1 MDYNNIDAKELGRS
15 LKGLGMNLLV
25 SNVKNTSSFL
35 RTIFNIEIFQQTNDF
50 AIAKYEDQIFQLHAD
65 STYHNNPLPSILPEN
80 GARGA
85 GIEIRLYNSNPD
97 DAERLARKYD
107 YTVLQACINKP
118 HGLRECYILDNDG
131 YCWIPS
137 KKHDR

>member
-1 MDYNNIDAKELGRS
+1 MNYNKIDAKKLGQS
-15 LKGLGMNLLV
+15 LKGLGINLLV
-25 SNVKNTSSFL
+25 SNVNNTSFFL
-35 RTIFNIEIFQQTNDF
+35 KTIFKIKLFQQSDDF

-65 STYHNNPLPSILPEN
+65 TTYHNNPLPSLLPEK

-97 DAERLARKYD
+97 IAEKLARKYN
-107 YTVLQACINKP
+107 YKILQSSMDKP

-131 YCWIPS
+131 YCWIS
-137 KKHDR
+137 SRRQN

>member
-1 MDYNNIDAKELGRS
+1 MNYNKIDAKKLGQS
-15 LKGLGMNLLV
+15 LKGLGINLLV
-25 SNVKNTSSFL
+25 SNVNNTSFFL
-35 RTIFNIEIFQQTNDF
+35 KTIFKIKLFQQSDDF

-65 STYHNNPLPSILPEN
+65 TTYHNNPLPSLLPEK

-85 GIEIRLYNSNPD
+85 GIEIRLYNSDPGI
-97 DAERLARKYD
+97 AEKLALKYN
-107 YTVLQACINKP
+107 YKILQSCTNKL

-137 KKHDR
+137 SKQN

>member
-1 MDYNNIDAKELGRS
+1 MDYNKVEAKELGKS
-15 LKGLGMNLLV
+15 LKGLGINLLV
-25 SNVKNTSSFL
+25 SSVKNTSSFL
-35 RTIFNIEIFQQTNDF
+35 RKIFNIKTFQQTDDF

-65 STYHNNPLPSILPEN
+65 STYHNNRLPSLLPKS

-97 DAERLARKYD
+97 AAEKMAREYN
-107 YTVLQACINKP
+107 YTVLQTCINKP

-137 KKHDR
+137 TRHDQ